1 VVVDEVVAI
10 DRDRPE
16 LMGDRGIRAGA
27 EPDPGASELGDVT
40 AEQQGVE
47 RDRGGDDGLGHDA
60 IAIACGAAA
69 VVVVLAAHR
78 AATGLTARTYPVEGN
93 GSRCG
98 SDQRAVMRKAW
109 GRWPV
114 VSSWPIGPYRC

>member
-27 EPDPGASELGDVT
+27 EPEPGASELGDVT

-69 VVVVLAAHR
+69 VVVVLDAHR
-78 AATGLTARTYPVEGN
+78 AAVDEGRRVAVVPGAR
-93 GSRCG
+93 
-98 SDQRAVMRKAW
+98 
-109 GRWPV
+109 
-114 VSSWPIGPYRC
+114 